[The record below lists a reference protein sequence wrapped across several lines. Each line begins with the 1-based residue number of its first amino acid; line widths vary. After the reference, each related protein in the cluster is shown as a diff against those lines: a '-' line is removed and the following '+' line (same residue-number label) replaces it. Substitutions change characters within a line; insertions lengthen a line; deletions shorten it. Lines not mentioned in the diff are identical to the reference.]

1 MIPVERGEA
10 EAEQGISL
18 SLDEGQP
25 SRSPK
30 ERVAALEREV
40 MHLRREV
47 GVLRQIVSDL
57 ERKLSVDDTE
67 DKFVEYR
74 GALFK
79 RKVAGGF
86 FEAVYCPSCRQPMRS
101 PQNELNFNCR
111 QCQTWVNIKGHELP
125 EVMAK
130 MHRFDR

>member
-1 MIPVERGEA
+1 MTPLERGEP
-10 EAEQGISL
+10 EAEQSIPP
-18 SLDEGQP
+18 SLDDSQQ

-30 ERVAALEREV
+30 DRVAALEREV

-47 GVLRQIVSDL
+47 GVLRQVVSDL
-57 ERKLSVDDTE
+57 ERKLAVGDVE
-67 DKFVEYR
+67 EAFVEYR

-86 FEAVYCPSCRQPMRS
+86 FEEVYCPMCRQPMRS
-101 PQNELNFNCR
+101 PQNELNFTCR
-111 QCQTWVNIKGHELP
+111 ECQTWVNIKGHELP

-130 MHRFDR
+130 VRRFDR